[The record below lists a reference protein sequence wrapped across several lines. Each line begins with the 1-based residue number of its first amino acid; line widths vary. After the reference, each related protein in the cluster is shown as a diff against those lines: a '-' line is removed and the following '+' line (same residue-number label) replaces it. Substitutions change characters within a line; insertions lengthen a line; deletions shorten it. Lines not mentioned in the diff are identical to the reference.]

1 MVDGEKPAPRP
12 APRPKPALHK
22 PKNAKAKRAVEK
34 RLPRT
39 VETLKKVLLLHGGK
53 TSAVRLAARLA
64 CRALL

>member
-1 MVDGEKPAPRP
+1 
-12 APRPKPALHK
+12 LHK